1 LTHLLGEYRDHIVV
15 VGGWVPDL
23 LLGNKKTPHVG
34 SMDVDL
40 ALDHRSLKDE
50 GYKTIR
56 KLLLEKGYEEGEQPF
71 VFNRKIEGKEGTVE
85 VDFLS
90 GEYGGTGRHDNKD
103 ECNHENTKDRK

>member
-1 LTHLLGEYRDHIVV
+1 MIHLFGEYRDHIVV

-40 ALDHRSLKDE
+40 ALDHRNLRDD

-56 KLLLEKGYEEGEQPF
+56 KLLLDRGYVEGKQSF
-71 VFNRKIEGKEGTVE
+71 VFETLDQILTVE
-85 VDFLS
+85 S
-90 GEYGGTGRHDNKD
+90 KPKKIGYTAKEKQKKYGKRARMN
-103 ECNHENTKDRK
+103 